1 MDWGRMPA
9 DTMVVES
16 KNILLRDVVQ
26 AAADGVDTREE
37 LVEVLGLEG
46 EEAGA
51 ENLQPILD
59 VFVPLIARL
68 RSGGCGGG

>member
-16 KNILLRDVVQ
+16 KNIILRDIVQ
-26 AAADGVDTREE
+26 AAADGVETREE
-37 LVEVLGLEG
+37 LVEVLGLDG

-51 ENLQPILD
+51 ENLQTFLD
-59 VFVPLIARL
+59 VFLPLIARL
-68 RSGGCGGG
+68 RGGGCGGG

>member
-16 KNILLRDVVQ
+16 KNIVLRDIVQ
-26 AAADGVDTREE
+26 VAADGVDTREG
-37 LVEVLGLEG
+37 LVETLGLTG
-46 EEAGA
+46 DEEGA

-59 VFVPLIARL
+59 VFLPLIARL

>member
-16 KNILLRDVVQ
+16 KNIVLRDIVQ
-26 AAADGVDTREE
+26 AAADGVDTREG
-37 LVEVLGLEG
+37 LVELLGLSG
-46 EEAGA
+46 EETGT

-59 VFVPLIARL
+59 VFLPAIERL
-68 RSGGCGGG
+68 RSGSCGGG